1 MRTPAQQIC
10 ARYRVAH
17 NEMRNI
23 DGLQPQEALDELLKY
38 LFFKE
43 CDEEEG
49 ILVPEADPFA
59 TIPALTGVAQDIRA
73 RFRKYVRAGNGLAKA
88 NWAQAEIKLSEL
100 ALYRVHCALQA
111 VSFRDTP
118 VDIRSAALRE
128 FLSPEMRKGLGI
140 FLTPEDVVSEIVA
153 AMKVPAGATVLD
165 PACGSGT
172 FLIEAARQATPNGK
186 LRLYGIDKNPKMLML
201 AELNMGHQRLVR
213 FSRALADSLKPYFE
227 EGLPPWYGPNKFDFV
242 LTNPPFGVTADSRA
256 HEFGAY
262 ATCEGMSAQVSEVL
276 FTERSIDALKP
287 GGRMAIVLPRSVAT
301 NPSLEKA
308 RKALGATGFI
318 RAVVTLPSETFAATG
333 TQTTTVV
340 LVIEKYGAIA
350 KGDLIEPVVARI
362 ENVGF
367 DATGRVRAGSELRG
381 LGEALFVAMD
391 SRSSVGLAKSQA
403 PIPAKDTFV
412 RLPELVSGVSR
423 RVKKGDKRLASLL
436 EFATTGATPSRSAY
450 SESGLFL
457 VKVGNLTGAGISWIA
472 RERNFVESGLARYNR
487 PDRLLQPGDIL
498 LTSSAHA
505 PRYIAKKIDIVTSV
519 PSWVGGRA
527 SFVGEVMILRPKHEV
542 DAFRLLAYLRLE
554 PVVHSLQNLIR
565 GQTAHLHPEDVL
577 RLPVRDDLW
586 NDPAVGTTLVEL
598 VTREAQLNDELND
611 VAHRQI
617 VAQGG
622 LSGGLS
628 SGLRQVS

>member
-1 MRTPAQQIC
+1 
-10 ARYRVAH
+10 
-17 NEMRNI
+17 MRNI

-49 ILVPEADPFA
+49 IFLPEADPFA
-59 TIPALTGVAQDIRA
+59 SIPVLTGVAKDIRA
-73 RFRKYVRAGNGLAKA
+73 RFRKYVRAGNALAKA

-140 FLTPEDVVSEIVA
+140 FLTPEEVVSEIVA
-153 AMKVPAGATVLD
+153 AMKLPAGAKVLD

-172 FLIEAARQATPNGK
+172 FLIEAARQATPTGK
-186 LRLYGIDKNPKMLML
+186 LRLHGIDKNPKMLML
-201 AELNMGHQRLVR
+201 AELNMGHQRLVK
-213 FSRALADSLKPYFE
+213 FSRALGDSLKPYFE
-227 EGLPPWYGPNKFDFV
+227 EGLPAWYGPGKFDFV
-242 LTNPPFGVTADSRA
+242 LTNPPFGVTVDSRA

-262 ATCEGMSAQVSEVL
+262 ATCEGLSSQVSEVI
-276 FTERSIDALKP
+276 FAERCIDALKP

-308 RKALGATGFI
+308 RKALGGAGFV

-340 LVIEKYGAIA
+340 LIVEKYGVVA
-350 KGDLIEPVVARI
+350 KSDLIKPVVVRV

-367 DATGRVRAGSELRG
+367 DATGRVRPGSELKG
-381 LGEALFVAMD
+381 LGDALHRAMD
-391 SRSSVGLAKSQA
+391 TGSSIGLARCEA
-403 PIPAKDTFV
+403 AVTANETFV

-423 RVKKGDKRLASLL
+423 RVKKGGKRLGSLL
-436 EFATTGATPSRSAY
+436 EFAATGATPPRSAY
-450 SESGLFL
+450 SDSGLFL

-472 RERNFVESGLARYNR
+472 RERNFVEGGLPRYNR
-487 PDRLLQPGDIL
+487 PDRLLQRGDIV

-505 PRYIAKKIDIVTSV
+505 PRYIAKKIDIITSM
-519 PSWVGGRA
+519 PDWVGGRA
-527 SFVGEVMILRPKHEV
+527 SFVGEVMALRPKRGV
-542 DAFRLLAYLRLE
+542 DPFRLLAYLRLDD
-554 PVVHSLQNLIR
+554 VMNSLQGLIR

-577 RLPVRDDLW
+577 QLPMRDDLW
-586 NDPAVGTTLVEL
+586 NAPELTTTMVEL
-598 VTREAQLNDELND
+598 VTKEAALNDDLNELARRQIEAQARLCGNVPADLKR
-611 VAHRQI
+611 A
-617 VAQGG
+617 
-622 LSGGLS
+622 S
-628 SGLRQVS
+628 